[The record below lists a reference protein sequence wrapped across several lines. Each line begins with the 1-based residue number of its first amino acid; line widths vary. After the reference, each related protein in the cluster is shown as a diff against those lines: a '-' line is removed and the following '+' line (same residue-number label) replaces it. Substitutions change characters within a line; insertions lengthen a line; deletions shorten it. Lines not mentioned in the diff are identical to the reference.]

1 MQMNL
6 KKLCPVF
13 GLICVSLFTTANAQ
27 SYNQSDSSDMHQ
39 KGGQYREITPSA
51 GPRVAG
57 GADIFMDVDFIWWN
71 ACQEGKEYLT
81 SSEVIRGAQ
90 GSNKILFNGTT
101 NPGASAVARTNVVGI
116 DGGIS
121 GEPRIQN
128 YYLVPFSK
136 KTETNITEK
145 WSAGFKVGLGL
156 NLGHDGWDMALRY
169 TWLNP
174 SVTTS
179 LDRSAFARL
188 NAAGEALV
196 TKRTVPAR
204 EKLVLLGMPGMPSSK
219 YDLDYNTLDLE
230 LARNSYFSQYLQ
242 CRLFSGL
249 KGVWQNHTTA
259 ITAMAD
265 NDSTFRVVV
274 PSTTPNQYTDLG
286 DGATFDSYKVNE
298 VMKIGGIG
306 LRSGVNLLFLMS
318 KNVGLYSDIALTGM
332 WVRYRDLYR
341 KDTIFNSTAKDKGK
355 TVLHAKKGTGKDGYY
370 DTVKGVTELGLGLLW
385 QAWMLDDRYH
395 IAFKAGFEEQI
406 WHNWGTS
413 FKADGSSMPW
423 ADFKTYGLKLN
434 LRFDF

>member
-1 MQMNL
+1 MNL
-6 KKLCPVF
+6 RKLCPVF

-27 SYNQSDSSDMHQ
+27 SYNQSDSSDMNQ
-39 KGGQYREITPSA
+39 KGDQYREITPSA

-81 SSEVIRGAQ
+81 SSEVIKGAQ
-90 GSNKILFNGTT
+90 GSNKIVP
-101 NPGASAVARTNVVGI
+101 PGKVPVNDDLGVATPSENVIEEMYRV
-116 DGGIS
+116 
-121 GEPRIQN
+121 N
-128 YYLVPFSK
+128 FSE

-145 WSAGFKVGLGL
+145 WSAGFRVGLGL

-174 SVTTS
+174 SVTNS
-179 LDRSAFARL
+179 LDPSSFDLL
-188 NAAGEALV
+188 NAAGKALV
-196 TKRTVPAR
+196 TKAKNSADAFAPVSM
-204 EKLVLLGMPGMPSSK
+204 VGMVSSK

-230 LARNSYFSQYLQ
+230 LARNSYLSQYLQ
-242 CRLFSGL
+242 CRFFSGF
-249 KGVWQNHTTA
+249 KGVWQNHTTT
-259 ITAMAD
+259 ISAMSGKD
-265 NDSTFRVVV
+265 TFFRLIV
-274 PSTTPNQYTDLG
+274 PDKTTPTQLSDKKE
-286 DGATFDSYKVNE
+286 DGALFDSYKVSE

-341 KDTIFNSTAKDKGK
+341 KDTLSNSADKDGSKDVTA
-355 TVLHAKKGTGKDGYY
+355 LQAKKGAGKNEYY
-370 DTVKGVTELGLGLLW
+370 DTVKGITELGLGLLW
-385 QAWMLDDRYH
+385 QSWMLDDRYH

-406 WHNWGTS
+406 WHSWGTS
-413 FKADGSSMPW
+413 FRADGSSMPW

>member
-1 MQMNL
+1 MNL
-6 KKLCPVF
+6 RKLCPVF

-27 SYNQSDSSDMHQ
+27 PYNHSDSSDQ
-39 KGGQYREITPSA
+39 KNNYREITPSA

-81 SSEVIRGAQ
+81 SSEVMKGAK
-90 GSNKILFNGTT
+90 GSNWIKTDDSKYDDSKVPVNSDLN
-101 NPGASAVARTNVVGI
+101 A
-116 DGGIS
+116 DGG
-121 GEPRIQN
+121 
-128 YYLVPFSK
+128 VPKIYRVDFSK

-145 WSAGFKVGLGL
+145 WSPGFKVGLGL

-174 SVTTS
+174 SVTNS
-179 LDRSAFARL
+179 LDPSSFNLL
-188 NAAGEALV
+188 NAAGKALV
-196 TKRTVPAR
+196 T
-204 EKLVLLGMPGMPSSK
+204 EKKADPSTSGDVKPGMINQVSSK

-249 KGVWQNHTTA
+249 KGVWQNQNSA
-259 ITAMAD
+259 ITAMPD
-265 NDSTFRVVV
+265 KDSVFRLLM
-274 PSTTPNQYTDLG
+274 PKGATYSDMKG
-286 DGATFDSYKVNE
+286 DGALFDSYKVHE

-306 LRSGVNLLFLMS
+306 LRTGFNLLFLMS
-318 KNVGLYSDIALTGM
+318 KSVGLYSDVALTGM
-332 WVRYRDLYR
+332 WVRYRDLSR
-341 KDTIFNSTAKDKGK
+341 KDTLSDSADKDGSKDVV
-355 TVLHAKKGTGKDGYY
+355 TLDAKKGGNKDNNY
-370 DTVKGVTELGLGLLW
+370 DTVKGITELGLGLLW
-385 QAWMLDDRYH
+385 QSWMLDDRYH
-395 IAFKAGFEEQI
+395 VAFKAGFEQQI
-406 WHNWGTS
+406 WHNWGTG